1 MGIKYKKTKLR
12 KKMKKTKLLI
22 ICISSLL
29 ALSCSKNNKVEQ
41 TYFES
46 MNTFMKVQAYGEN
59 AKEANEAA
67 QKYIGQLERIIS
79 ATKEESDIYKLN
91 HSETYPVK
99 VNEQALSLI
108 KLALNMSEISDGAFN
123 PCLYPVSSLWG
134 FTKKQYRIPSEEEI
148 AEKLALCDWK
158 KVQVTDD
165 GVIMEPGMQFDLG
178 GIGKGFAGDE
188 AAKKMKE
195 FGIKSALLDLGGN
208 IQIIGTKPDGS
219 DWTIGIRNPFEEG
232 AIGILKASN
241 VAVITSAGY
250 ERYFVG
256 EDGKKYI
263 HIFDGT
269 TGCPAES
276 DLVSTT
282 AIAPSGT
289 YCDGLS
295 TALYVLGLERSIEL
309 WRKQKNFDFILIT
322 KNKEVYITKRL
333 ASKFTIDSTLGF
345 TSFIIK

>member
-1 MGIKYKKTKLR
+1 MSKSKLFIMGLSLI
-12 KKMKKTKLLI
+12 LLI
-22 ICISSLL
+22 
-29 ALSCSKNNKVEQ
+29 SCSKNNKIEQ

-46 MNTFMKVQAYGEN
+46 MNTFMKVQAYGEH

-67 QKYIGQLERIIS
+67 QKYIGDLERIIS
-79 ATKEESDIYKLN
+79 ATKAESDIYKLN
-91 HSETYPVK
+91 HSESFPVQ
-99 VNEQALSLI
+99 VNAQALSLI

-134 FTKKQYRIPSEEEI
+134 FTKKQYRIPSDEEI

-158 KVQVTDD
+158 KVQITND

-195 FGIKSALLDLGGN
+195 FGVRSALLDLGGN

-219 DWTIGIRNPFEEG
+219 DWTIGIRNPFGDG

-269 TGCPAES
+269 TGRPSES

-295 TALYVLGLERSIEL
+295 TALYVLGLEGSIEL

-322 KNKEVYITKRL
+322 KDKEVYVTKRI
-333 ASKFTIDSTLGF
+333 ASKFSLDATQGL
-345 TSFIIK
+345 TSKIVK